1 MPHGLRTR
9 QHVALERTEIVWS
22 NKLYYIKYER
32 FIQLSTTDIRIKGNN
47 MCLFSGSVAQLLD
60 SLEEVQILSQAKKN
74 DIDFLHRFFDNNKF
88 QSLLEVRSYIF
99 IR

>member
-1 MPHGLRTR
+1 M
-9 QHVALERTEIVWS
+9 W
-22 NKLYYIKYER
+22 
-32 FIQLSTTDIRIKGNN
+32 IKGNN
-47 MCLFSGSVAQLLD
+47 MCLLSGSVAQLLD